1 MAGSDSTIDLLNL
14 QFTGTE
20 NEQQFMIFVVGKEE
34 FGLEVL
40 KVQEIIRYQVPTQI
54 PHAPTYVEGVID
66 FRGEVIP
73 VFSIRNLR
81 GNLITDYPVLS
92 MRKRFGLP
100 EQEDFGFQVIVVTE
114 VNGKIIGLTVD
125 RVLDIANIP
134 EDKIQLATDFTAQ
147 EKTRYLRAMGKLGNR
162 LILLLDLN
170 KIMDFEDEKFVNDK
184 MSSEE
189 IILNF

>member
-1 MAGSDSTIDLLNL
+1 M
-14 QFTGTE
+14 
-20 NEQQFMIFVVGKEE
+20 
-34 FGLEVL
+34 
-40 KVQEIIRYQVPTQI
+40 
-54 PHAPTYVEGVID
+54 EGVID
-66 FRGEVIP
+66 FRGEVI
-73 VFSIRNLR
+73 
-81 GNLITDYPVLS
+81 PVLS

-170 KIMDFEDEKFVNDK
+170 KIMDFEDEKLMNDK

>member
-1 MAGSDSTIDLLNL
+1 MAESDSTIDLLNL

-20 NEQQFMIFVVGKEE
+20 NEQQYIIFMVGKEE

-66 FRGEVIP
+66 FRGEVI
-73 VFSIRNLR
+73 
-81 GNLITDYPVLS
+81 PVLS

-170 KIMDFEDEKFVNDK
+170 KIMDFEDEKLMNDK